1 MTDAHAEEQF
11 PPLSVAADLTLE
23 VAGTQAEVQSTGE
36 RLFVL
41 FPSLP
46 GAVRALRRLPEDGET
61 RLDELLR
68 LTDLTV
74 EIRIRDRTVAVAGVG
89 ADPGVVSTQLGT
101 APIEVRIGGL
111 LGAVGRELV
120 VALRSV

>member
-1 MTDAHAEEQF
+1 MTDAHADEQF
-11 PPLSVAADLTLE
+11 PPVSVDADLTLE
-23 VAGTQAEVQSTGE
+23 VAGTKAEVQSTGE

-46 GAVRALRRLPEDGET
+46 GAVRAVRRLPEGGET
-61 RLDELLR
+61 RLEQLLE

-74 EIRIRDRTVAVAGVG
+74 EFRIRDRTVAVAGVG
-89 ADPGVVSTQLGT
+89 ADPGTVSTQLGA
-101 APIEVRIGGL
+101 APIEIRIGGV

-120 VALRSV
+120 IAFRSL